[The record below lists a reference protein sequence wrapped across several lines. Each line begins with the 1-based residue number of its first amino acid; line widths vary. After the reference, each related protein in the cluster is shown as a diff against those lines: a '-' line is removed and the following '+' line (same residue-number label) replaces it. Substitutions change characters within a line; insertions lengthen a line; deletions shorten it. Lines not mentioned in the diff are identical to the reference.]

1 MLFTYLYIDNF
12 YNFSNTSIDFTL
24 KRELKDSLID
34 GEYLE
39 ERPKFRF
46 KRVCILSGANASGK
60 TSLGHILLHIQHFI
74 LSPNIKLR
82 KINHKERVGSIKVE
96 FVFPQTNTIHY
107 LEIRESSKEE
117 DLPSITYAS
126 IPILQNST
134 AYATRKRL
142 KLYIEKKGV
151 ANIKG
156 EFFTN
161 EDNPD
166 ELYTFKSIRSLVSN
180 DLFFYYMFSHNVD
193 KNKVTVDNLSTDIL
207 EKVLQT
213 FDSSITSVDEIITKG
228 VLDGY
233 SIHFSNKDTILIGKN
248 GEMPNTDRL
257 SKGTFDSIQ
266 VAEFVAYII
275 GTSNA
280 QKYRDICTTYFL
292 DEKMAY
298 SHSEL
303 EQSIVNLIIQK
314 MGRYSQF
321 FYTTH
326 NYDILDL
333 NLPVHSYLFLRKDG
347 DKAEFVQPED
357 VFSKNDRSLLNYV
370 RNDIFNTVPDISLID
385 SLLFED

>member
-12 YNFSNTSIDFTL
+12 YNFSKTSIDFTL

-82 KINHKERVGSIKVE
+82 KINHKERVGIIKVE

>member
-12 YNFSNTSIDFTL
+12 YNFSKTSIDFTL

-82 KINHKERVGSIKVE
+82 KINHKEKVGSIKVE

-142 KLYIEKKGV
+142 KLYIEKKGA